1 MGEAL
6 AVASLLLFSAN
17 VLLVPAATARLD
29 QAAGFAV
36 ALVANVAGAAVLLAG
51 QALLT
56 GPPAAVRWPAVGLFA
71 LGGLLTSYAG
81 RRAYFRSITA
91 IGPTRAATLQTSNPV
106 FAAVGGWA
114 LLGQSLPV
122 TALVPGAAVVVGLV
136 LVTRVP
142 GSTGG
147 PRSWLLPG
155 TAVALVGA
163 ALYGLGN
170 VARGAGVGIWAEPVA
185 GSLLGAA
192 AGLLAFAVVERGRG
206 RLLHAV
212 RRADPV
218 GRRLWVLS
226 GVLTIGA
233 QTCLVAATATVPV
246 AVAVVVSA
254 AVPVVV
260 LPVGL
265 LLGREV
271 RLRPA
276 ALVGVLLVA
285 AGVVGLVLG

>member
-1 MGEAL
+1 VGEAL
-6 AVASLLLFSAN
+6 AVASLLLFSIN
-17 VLLVPAATARLD
+17 VLLVPVATARLE
-29 QAAGFAV
+29 QAVGFAV
-36 ALVANVAGAAVLLAG
+36 ALVANVVGAAVLLAG
-51 QALLT
+51 QVLLS
-56 GPPAAVRWPAVGLFA
+56 GPLPPVRWSAVGLFA

-81 RRAYFRSITA
+81 RRAYFRSITT

-106 FAAVGGWA
+106 FAALGGWV

-122 TALVPGAAVVVGLV
+122 RAVVPGAAVVVGLV

-142 GSTGG
+142 HPAGARRT
-147 PRSWLLPG
+147 WLLPG
-155 TAVALVGA
+155 TAVALLGA
-163 ALYGLGN
+163 ATYGLGN

-192 AGLLAFAVVERGRG
+192 AGLLAFAAVERHRG
-206 RLLHAV
+206 RLLAAV

-226 GVLTIGA
+226 GLLTIGA

-254 AVPVVV
+254 AVPVIV

-271 RLRPA
+271 RLRPTA
-276 ALVGVLLVA
+276 TVGVALVA
-285 AGVVGLVLG
+285 AGVVGLVLA